1 MRGAR
6 CQTKKKGALPEHCA
20 STISNTKNTESTSP
34 TFERRIFTRRSERVL
49 DVRTHI
55 FRGRAQLVLQLL
67 WIDADGT
74 ARPSGSQ
81 MWLPMDRL
89 EELISVLM
97 EARDQ
102 ATAEERRLP
111 CDAEGDA

>member
-1 MRGAR
+1 MPD
-6 CQTKKKGALPEHCA
+6 KKNGALPEQCA
-20 STISNTKNTESTSP
+20 STISNTKNTESTSPTQRGDAQP

-74 ARPSGSQ
+74 ARPAGSQ
-81 MWLPMDRL
+81 MWLPMDRV
-89 EELISVLM
+89 EELISVLR

-102 ATAEERRLP
+102 GTAEVNH
-111 CDAEGDA
+111 D